1 MDHLNHQ
8 LWDIRDKRVDGW
20 PLMESIRPT
29 FYICLIYVLVAKIFG
44 PFYMKNRRPYE
55 FYGVIR
61 CYNVLQ
67 VLASLYM
74 SLGPM
79 KYGWW
84 NNYSLICQDIDRST
98 DPDSLGMKIAA
109 LCWWCYLSK
118 ILDFMD
124 TFFFILKKKFTHIS
138 YLQVI
143 HHAIMPLFGW
153 ALVRFLPG
161 GQETFGGAI
170 NAFVHILMYSYYFLS
185 SLGPSVQ
192 RLLWWKKYLTQIQM
206 LQLTVVFFKSL
217 TNVFGIVECGYP
229 WQFSLL
235 TGSIMALLFVLF
247 FNFYR
252 ETYKAKQMMN
262 NKKKN

>member
-1 MDHLNHQ
+1 MDVYNR
-8 LWDIRDKRVDGW
+8 LWELRDKRVDGW
-20 PLMESIRPT
+20 PLMESFQPT
-29 FYICLIYVLVAKIFG
+29 LYICIGYVLVAKALG
-44 PFYMKNRRPYE
+44 PFYMKNRNAYE
-55 FYGVIR
+55 LYGWIR
-61 CYNVLQ
+61 LYNIIQ

-74 SLGPM
+74 FLGLM
-79 KYGWW
+79 NNGWW
-84 NNYSLICQDIDRST
+84 SHYSLICQNVETSS
-98 DPDSLGMKIAA
+98 DPNSPGMKMAV

-124 TFFFILKKKFTHIS
+124 TFFFIFKKKFTHIS

-170 NAFVHILMYSYYFLS
+170 NALVHVFMYSYYFLS
-185 SLGPSVQ
+185 SLGPRVQ

-206 LQLTVVFFKSL
+206 LQFTAVFFKCL
-217 TNVFGIVECGYP
+217 TNIFGLVDCGYP

-235 TGSIMALLFVLF
+235 TASIMAILFALF
-247 FNFYR
+247 FNFYLENYR
-252 ETYKAKQMMN
+252 QKTMKQG
-262 NKKKN
+262 